1 MSDKNKV
8 LTDTRFILT
17 QDSYLRHCIICDID
31 GTLALINGRSPY
43 DDKLVY
49 TDKLNQPVAD
59 LIRKLHRTG
68 TAIVYLSG
76 RMETSRSVTEEWLY
90 ENNMWFP
97 DQQLFMRKKD
107 DYRQDAIVKKELY
120 EEHIKDKYYVEA
132 VFDDLDQV
140 VNMWRE
146 EGLLCCQVY
155 YGNF

>member
-1 MSDKNKV
+1 
-8 LTDTRFILT
+8 
-17 QDSYLRHCIICDID
+17 
-31 GTLALINGRSPY
+31 
-43 DDKLVY
+43 
-49 TDKLNQPVAD
+49 
-59 LIRKLHRTG
+59 
-68 TAIVYLSG
+68 
-76 RMETSRSVTEEWLY
+76 
-90 ENNMWFP
+90 MWFP

-132 VFDDLDQV
+132 VFDDRDQV